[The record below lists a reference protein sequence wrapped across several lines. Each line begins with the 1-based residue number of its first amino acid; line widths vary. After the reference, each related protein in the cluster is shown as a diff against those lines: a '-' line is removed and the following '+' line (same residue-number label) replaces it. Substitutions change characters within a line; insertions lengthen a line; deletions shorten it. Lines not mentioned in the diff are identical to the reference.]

1 MDYTVHGILQARIL
15 EWVAVPFSRGSSDPG
30 IELGSP
36 ALQADSLPMELS
48 GKPYLCECS
57 RLNSCF
63 SFVSA
68 SWYSNF
74 SEYFFNEY
82 SVHLYSVLSTWC
94 LLSDLIEGLKSGSTN
109 CYLSGQTSLGV
120 SFLLEQALL
129 DSDIRHKIGSTLFGF
144 EAWLYPTL
152 AGFPGKLANLSKSER
167 FHL

>member
-15 EWVAVPFSRGSSDPG
+15 EWVAVPFSRGSSNPG

-36 ALQADSLPMELS
+36 ALKADSLPMELS

-68 SWYSNF
+68 AWYSNF

-82 SVHLYSVLSTWC
+82 SVHLYSVLSTWY

-129 DSDIRHKIGSTLFGF
+129 DSDTKSGQHYLGLKPGF
-144 EAWLYPTL
+144 TP
-152 AGFPGKLANLSKSER
+152 
-167 FHL
+167 H